1 MSKLKTVGPNPGRY
15 DGQHYN
21 YFNGVDEHQP
31 FFTENGNPSAH
42 PALPILTDCE
52 VMGSKYGHNV
62 NPVWVPGTAIALDEE
77 GFFVP
82 ANGGYANVVTYTAF
96 DVANDVCLKDLT
108 LVAAGDTKT
117 FKANKPA
124 GISFDI
130 QLQSPLCKEDMAL
143 VSEQNHAQVFRK
155 GLVIMPIIFKTENS
169 KYDFKAGDFVV
180 PDSPSADDKLNN
192 PVAKVGGYRVF
203 REGVDDTVVDNST
216 IKRTANLRVLG
227 KEADSHGQII
237 GKVLNVAD
245 HTTVNRDKTLFNE
258 SYGSTR
264 MVSKETAGYVPAYYL
279 IWKSGLV
286 KNPYSA
292 TASDYKVASGD
303 YKLKLVYISLS
314 IR

>member
-1 MSKLKTVGPNPGRY
+1 MAKLRTTGPNPGRY

-21 YFNGVDEHQP
+21 YFNGADEHQP

-52 VMGSKYGHNV
+52 VDGFKYGHNV
-62 NPVWVPGTAIALDEE
+62 NPVWVPGTAIAIDEE

-82 ANGGYANVVTYTAF
+82 ANGGYENIVTYTAH
-96 DVANDVCLKDLT
+96 DVANDVCLKDGT
-108 LVAAGDTKT
+108 PIKAGDTKT

-143 VSEQNHAQVFRK
+143 LPEQNHAQVFRK
-155 GLVIMPIIFKTENS
+155 GLVIMPMVFKNANT

-180 PDSPSADDKLNN
+180 PDSPTANDKLNN
-192 PVAKVGGYRVF
+192 PAAKVGGYRVY
-203 REGVDDTVVDNST
+203 REGADGSVTDNSA
-216 IKRTANLRVLG
+216 ILRTANLRVLG
-227 KEADSHGQII
+227 KEADSQGQII
-237 GKVLNVAD
+237 GKVLNVVD
-245 HTTVNRDKTLFNE
+245 YTTVNRDKSIFNT

-264 MVSKETAGYVPAYYL
+264 MVSKETAGYVPTYYL
-279 IWKSGLV
+279 IWKYGLG
-286 KNPYSA
+286 KNPYSGSA
-292 TASDYKVASGD
+292 ADYKVATGD
-303 YKLKLVYISLS
+303 YQMKLVYISLS